1 MISKEEMY
9 EFASQIAG
17 ITDADLEAYKCGGKT
32 KKKAE
37 GGNIFDKVKR
47 VATPIKKQI
56 NSEVQKRKPKKLM
69 DSFPGTSDEATKRQ
83 QDQLR
88 EEKYK
93 HPERFNED
101 GSRKYNKNN
110 DLPTNEDVKQDW
122 MKKKRKK

>member
-37 GGNIFDKVKR
+37 GGNIFDKVKGA
-47 VATPIKKQI
+47 VTPIKKQI

-83 QDQLR
+83 QEQLK

-101 GSRKYNKNN
+101 GSRKYNKSQ
-110 DLPTNEDVKQDW
+110 DKPTNENIKPTRLR
-122 MKKKRKK
+122 RK

>member
-32 KKKAE
+32 KKKAG

-47 VATPIKKQI
+47 AVTPINKQI
-56 NSEVQKRKPKKLM
+56 NSEVQKRKPRKSI

-83 QDQLR
+83 QEKLR
-88 EEKYK
+88 EEILVLA
-93 HPERFNED
+93 E
-101 GSRKYNKNN
+101 SCRKTLGEEEQCSEWLHNGEVCQILNISKE
-110 DLPTNEDVKQDW
+110 T
-122 MKKKRKK
+122 

>member
-17 ITDADLEAYKCGGKT
+17 ITDADLEVYRCGGKT

-47 VATPIKKQI
+47 AVTPINKQI
-56 NSEVQKRKPKKLM
+56 NSEVQKRKPRKSI

-83 QDQLR
+83 QEKLR
-88 EEKYK
+88 EEEYK
-93 HPERFNED
+93 HPERFNKD
-101 GSRKYNKNN
+101 GSRKYNKSQ
-110 DLPTNEDVKQDW
+110 DKPTNEDVKPTRLR
-122 MKKKRKK
+122 RK

>member
-17 ITDADLEAYKCGGKT
+17 ITDADLEAYKCGGKA

-47 VATPIKKQI
+47 AVTPVNKQI

-83 QDQLR
+83 QEQLR
-88 EEKYK
+88 EERQG

-101 GSRKYNKNN
+101 GSRKYNKSQ
-110 DLPTNEDVKQDW
+110 DKPTNENTKPTRLR
-122 MKKKRKK
+122 RK